1 MRLKLRGARGCSSP
15 GRGMA
20 NIKSSAKRALI
31 IEKTTLKNKSAKSL
45 MKTNT
50 KKFEAAVAEG
60 DREAAEGAYKTAVK
74 TVDRAAT
81 KNLIHKNKAAR
92 RKSSMTR
99 KLNEMESK

>member
-1 MRLKLRGARGCSSP
+1 
-15 GRGMA
+15 MA
-20 NIKSSAKRALI
+20 NIKSSAKRALL
-31 IEKTTLKNKSAKSL
+31 IEKSTAKNKAAKSL

-50 KKFEAAVAEG
+50 KKFDAAVTE
-60 DREAAEGAYKTAVK
+60 DNRSAAETAFKAAVK

-92 RKSSMTR
+92 KKSAMTR